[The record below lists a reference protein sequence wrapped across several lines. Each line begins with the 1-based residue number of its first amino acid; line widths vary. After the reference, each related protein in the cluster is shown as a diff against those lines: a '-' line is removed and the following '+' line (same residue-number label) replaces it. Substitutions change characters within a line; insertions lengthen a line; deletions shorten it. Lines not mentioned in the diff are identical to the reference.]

1 MATLK
6 WVLIVAAV
14 GYCSLLA
21 LMVVAQRS
29 LMYFPDTVR
38 TPPADAGFAQAQ
50 EVLLDSADGARVV
63 VWHVP
68 PRAGMPV
75 VLYFHGNGGAL
86 RHRVARFAAL
96 TSDGTGLV
104 ALSYR
109 GYGGS
114 THSPHEEGLFADARA
129 TYEFVAATYPSARR
143 VLWGESLGTGVAV
156 AIAAERKTDA
166 LILEAPFTS
175 TADIAA
181 SLYPIFPVRWLMKD
195 QYRSDE
201 RIGKVDAPVLV
212 LHGALDRVV
221 PIAYGEKLY
230 ALARE
235 PKKFVRFVRGGHEDL
250 NDYGAVEAARE
261 FLATLVSK

>member
-14 GYCSLLA
+14 GYCSFLA

-38 TPPADAGFAQAQ
+38 TPPADAGFAQAK
-50 EVLLDSADGARVV
+50 EILLDSADGARVV
-63 VWHVP
+63 AWHVP

-114 THSPHEEGLFADARA
+114 THSPHEEGLFADAGASFTDLR
-129 TYEFVAATYPSARR
+129 PSA
-143 VLWGESLGTGVAV
+143 
-156 AIAAERKTDA
+156 IA
-166 LILEAPFTS
+166 
-175 TADIAA
+175 
-181 SLYPIFPVRWLMKD
+181 
-195 QYRSDE
+195 RS
-201 RIGKVDAPVLV
+201 
-212 LHGALDRVV
+212 
-221 PIAYGEKLY
+221 
-230 ALARE
+230 
-235 PKKFVRFVRGGHEDL
+235 
-250 NDYGAVEAARE
+250 
-261 FLATLVSK
+261 